1 MLIQR
6 NELNFSEQNI
16 YVGIDVDLKSWRVT
30 ILTEHFHHKTFTQ
43 PPSPSALAHY
53 LTHNFPGGMYQSAY
67 EAGFSGLWAH
77 YELIK
82 MGVNNIV
89 VNPADVPSTQ
99 KEQLQKTD
107 SMDSRKIARSLRSG
121 ELTGIYI
128 PVLSTLEARS
138 LLRSRSAI
146 VKDLS
151 RMKQRIKSL
160 LMFYGIPYPPA
171 FEKSATHW
179 SKRFMRWLSEEVTF
193 STEQGK
199 VALSL
204 LVNSAT
210 EQRKLLLEATR
221 KIRELSRTSSYEEP
235 LRLARTVPGIGF
247 ITGMTFL
254 TEIEDISRFGNSD
267 KLAGYIGLIPTS
279 HASGEKE
286 GKGEM
291 TFRGQAQMKSMLIE
305 SSWFAARIDPALSSC
320 FSSLVQRMEPNKAI
334 TRIARKV
341 LNRIY
346 YVLKYKKEYVC
357 SVVK

>member
-1 MLIQR
+1 MQR
-6 NELNFSEQNI
+6 NELNFSGQKI
-16 YVGIDVDLKSWRVT
+16 YVGIDVHLKSWSVT
-30 ILTEHFHHKTFTQ
+30 ILTEHLHHKTFTQ
-43 PPSPSALAHY
+43 PSSVSALVHY
-53 LTHNFPGGMYQSAY
+53 LTHHFPGGNYQSAY

-82 MGVNNIV
+82 NGVNNIV

-107 SMDSRKIARSLRSG
+107 LMDSRKIARSLRCG

-128 PVLSTLEARS
+128 PAMSTLEARS
-138 LLRSRSAI
+138 LLRSRRAI

-160 LMFYGIPYPPA
+160 LMFYGIPYPA
-171 FEKSATHW
+171 VFEKSATHW
-179 SKRFMRWLSEEVTF
+179 SKRFMKWLSEEITF
-193 STEQGK
+193 STVQGQE
-199 VALSL
+199 ALSL
-204 LVNSAT
+204 LVSSAIG
-210 EQRKLLLEATR
+210 QRKLLLEATR
-221 KIRELSRTSSYEEP
+221 KIRELSQREDYEQS
-235 LRLARTVPGIGF
+235 LKLIRTVPGVGF

-254 TEIEDISRFGNSD
+254 TEIEDISRFTNSD

-279 HASGEKE
+279 HSSGEKQS
-286 GKGEM
+286 KGEM

-305 SSWFAARIDPALSSC
+305 SSWFAARMDPALAAC
-320 FSSLVQRMEPNKAI
+320 FGQLVQRMEPNKAI

-346 YVLKYKKEYVC
+346 FVLKYKQEYVC

>member
-1 MLIQR
+1 MLVQR
-6 NELNFSEQNI
+6 NELNFLVQNI
-16 YVGIDVDLKSWRVT
+16 YVGIDVHLKSWNVT
-30 ILTEHFHHKTFTQ
+30 ILTEHLHHKTFTQ
-43 PPSPSALAHY
+43 PPSASSLVHY
-53 LTHNFPGGMYQSAY
+53 LTHNFPGGVYQSAY

-128 PVLSTLEARS
+128 PAISTLEARS
-138 LLRSRSAI
+138 LLRSRSGI

-160 LMFYGIPYPPA
+160 LMFYGIPYPSV

-179 SKRFMRWLSEEVTF
+179 SKRFMKWLSEEIAF
-193 STEQGK
+193 STVQGK
-199 VALSL
+199 EALAL

-210 EQRKLLLEATR
+210 GQRKLLLEATR
-221 KIRELSRTSSYEEP
+221 KIRELSRTADYEEP
-235 LRLARTVPGIGF
+235 LRLIRSVPGVGF

-254 TEIEDISRFGNSD
+254 TEIEDVSRFANSD

-279 HASGEKE
+279 HTSGEKE
-286 GKGEM
+286 SKGEM
-291 TFRGQAQMKSMLIE
+291 TFRGQAKMKSMLIE
-305 SSWFAARIDPALSSC
+305 SSWFAARIDPALSQC
-320 FSSLVQRMEPNKAI
+320 FSSLAQRMESNKAI
-334 TRIARKV
+334 IRIARKV

-346 YVLKYKKEYVC
+346 FVLKYKKEYVC

>member
-1 MLIQR
+1 MLMQR
-6 NELNFSEQNI
+6 KELNFSGQNI
-16 YVGIDVDLKSWRVT
+16 YVEIDIHLKSWSIT
-30 ILTEHFHHKTFTQ
+30 ILTECLYHKTFTQ
-43 PPSPSALAHY
+43 PSSVSALVHY
-53 LTHNFPGGMYQSAY
+53 LTHNFSGGVYQSAY

-82 MGVNNIV
+82 NGVNNIV
-89 VNPADVPSTQ
+89 VNLADIPSTQ

-128 PVLSTLEARS
+128 PAISTLEAHS

-160 LMFYGIPYPPA
+160 LMFYGIPYPPL
-171 FEKSATHW
+171 FEKSATHR
-179 SKRFMRWLSEEVTF
+179 SKRFMKWLSEEITF
-193 STEQGK
+193 STPQGQE
-199 VALSL
+199 ALYL
-204 LVNSAT
+204 LINSAA

-221 KIRELSRTSSYEEP
+221 KIRSLSCTSDYEES
-235 LRLARTVPGIGF
+235 LRLIRTVPGIGF

-254 TEIEDISRFGNSD
+254 TEIENISRFTNSD

-279 HASGEKE
+279 HTSGEKG

-291 TFRGQAQMKSMLIE
+291 TFHGQTQMKSMLIKN
-305 SSWFAARIDPALSSC
+305 SWFAARIDPALSEC
-320 FSSLVQRMEPNKAI
+320 FSNLVQRMEPNKVI

-346 YVLKYKKEYVC
+346 FVLKYKYVC
-357 SVVK
+357 SVVR